1 VAGFLHHYLAAV
13 QMHTRMPIQ
22 GSWAL
27 PEGQPLPPFSVT
39 AAHFPGVGWLTG
51 FVACAVF
58 TILSLLLPDKGFS
71 ALAAAIGC
79 IGISAL
85 MTGGAHE
92 AALADLADLVQ
103 EIGARL
109 EPGRIPP
116 IRGEPRVGAAG
127 VVTLVLVLAFK
138 MALLTVLASHSPG
151 AVIAALLAAHVVSR
165 FWPVVLLLRH
175 PEGAALRPGPR
186 AVLVAFAWCVP
197 PLLAVFVAQGA
208 PFVLCAVLVSALP
221 MLGLHWALAR
231 RLRSF
236 AVDASGSAQQL
247 CELGFYLGAAIAL
260 GLR

>member
-1 VAGFLHHYLAAV
+1 MAGFLHHYMAAV
-13 QMHTRMPIQ
+13 QMHTRMPVE
-22 GSWAL
+22 GTWAL
-27 PEGQPLPPFSVT
+27 PAGQPLPPFSVT

-51 FVACAVF
+51 FVACGVF

-79 IGISAL
+79 LGVTAL

-92 AALADLADLVQ
+92 AALADLADLAQ

-109 EPGRIPP
+109 DPGRIPP
-116 IRGEPRVGAAG
+116 ISGEQRVGAAG
-127 VVTLVLVLAFK
+127 VVTLVMVMTFK
-138 MALLTVLASHSPG
+138 MALLAVLASHSPG
-151 AVIAALLAAHVVSR
+151 AVIAALLTAHVVSR

-186 AVLVAFAWCVP
+186 ALLVACAWCLP
-197 PLLAVFVAQGA
+197 PLVAAFLWQGGA
-208 PFVLCAVLVSALP
+208 FVLCAVLVSALP
-221 MLGLHWALAR
+221 LLGLHWALAR

-236 AVDASGSAQQL
+236 AIDASGSAQQL